1 MRFALTVHGG
11 GADVTIGGLPYR
23 ESLVTLQLKYLYK
36 IIFLFFKIVE
46 CLSLLK
52 LVIYISLVNAA

>member
-36 IIFLFFKIVE
+36 IIFLFFKI
-46 CLSLLK
+46 L
-52 LVIYISLVNAA
+52 